1 MRHSASFHPSSLDI
15 RVIWANMHRWNA
27 GSEYAQPMVCHAL
40 WLVQKG
46 DVEISDDEQSWTVS
60 AGDMLLWPH
69 NNFRRIKALCNSQW
83 LSLGLSVWA
92 LGHLDV
98 LNWLGLPRV
107 WRPAPEE
114 YDLLQN
120 WINQIIAAVR
130 VPRAIASNEFFTSVD
145 AEHISEYS
153 HQSNQMQHAFATHLL
168 REGLARAIVARCW
181 NHLSAADLA
190 TVLATHAPSWIQG
203 TLEKMREAPHSSVE
217 ELAQHAGFSPAQFR
231 RRFQAA
237 TGSTPRDY
245 LSRIRL
251 EKARTQL
258 ETTDLPV
265 RAIAAQCGF
274 DSVPHFIRMFE
285 KKTGWSPARYRASVL
300 RGHV

>member
-107 WRPAPEE
+107 WRPTPQE

-120 WINQIIAAVR
+120 WINQIIAEVR

-153 HQSNQMQHAFATHLL
+153 HQSNHAACLRNAFIARRTGARDCRALL
-168 REGLARAIVARCW
+168 ESFVRSRPG
-181 NHLSAADLA
+181 D
-190 TVLATHAPSWIQG
+190 
-203 TLEKMREAPHSSVE
+203 SSG
-217 ELAQHAGFSPAQFR
+217 H
-231 RRFQAA
+231 
-237 TGSTPRDY
+237 
-245 LSRIRL
+245 
-251 EKARTQL
+251 ARTFVD
-258 ETTDLPV
+258 T
-265 RAIAAQCGF
+265 RHSGKNA
-274 DSVPHFIRMFE
+274 
-285 KKTGWSPARYRASVL
+285 
-300 RGHV
+300 